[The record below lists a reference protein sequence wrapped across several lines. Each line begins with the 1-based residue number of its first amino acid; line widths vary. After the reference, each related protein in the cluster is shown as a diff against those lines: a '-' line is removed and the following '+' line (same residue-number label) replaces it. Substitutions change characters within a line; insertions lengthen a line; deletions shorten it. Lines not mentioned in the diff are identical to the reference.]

1 MIRQDTYEKLKVA
14 REKLQVLIKKGH
26 WKQTVFP
33 DELEDLHDLLDTT
46 LNEFEDRNE
55 MENVPDRIF
64 LVIGEDVPE
73 GCDFNELEDVC
84 WSQERTSYRDIEY
97 VKKEY

>member
-1 MIRQDTYEKLKVA
+1 MITQETYEKLKVA
-14 REKLQVLIKKGH
+14 REKLQALIKKG
-26 WKQTVFP
+26 TVRRTVYHN
-33 DELEDLHDLLDTT
+33 ELEDLHDLLDTT
-46 LNEFEDRNE
+46 LDEFEGRNE

-64 LVIGEDVPE
+64 LVIDEEVPE
-73 GCDFNELEDVC
+73 GCDFNELSDVC

>member
-1 MIRQDTYEKLKVA
+1 MITQETYEKLKVA
-14 REKLQVLIKKGH
+14 REKLQAIIKKGRP
-26 WKQTVFP
+26 WKNFYHS
-33 DELEDLHDLLDTT
+33 ELEDLHDLLDTT

-64 LVIGEDVPE
+64 LVIDEDVPE
-73 GCDFNELEDVC
+73 GCDFNDLEDVC